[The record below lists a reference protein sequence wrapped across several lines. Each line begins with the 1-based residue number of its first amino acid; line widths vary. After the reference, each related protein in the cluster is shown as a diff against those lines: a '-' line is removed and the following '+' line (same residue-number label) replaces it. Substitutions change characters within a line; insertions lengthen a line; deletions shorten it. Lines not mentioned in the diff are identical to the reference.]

1 MNLIEYLQIE
11 TMSISKEQVEL
22 LLPISDIHLQPF
34 GFLHGGINGILIET
48 ACSIGANQHLSSP
61 QYAVG
66 VDLHVNHLNSAQNGQ
81 LRVIARPT
89 KIGRSIQFW
98 AAEIYLEK
106 ENEPTPALLIANG
119 SCTLTVRNEST

>member
-1 MNLIEYLQIE
+1 M
-11 TMSISKEQVEL
+11 

-34 GFLHGGINGILIET
+34 GFLHGGINGTLIET
-48 ACSIGANQHLSSP
+48 ACSIGANQYLSSP

-66 VDLHVNHLNSAQNGQ
+66 VDLHVNHLDSAQKGQ

-89 KIGRSIQFW
+89 RIGRSIQFW

-106 ENEPTPALLIANG
+106 GKETNHAQLIANG
-119 SCTLTVRNEST
+119 SCTLTIRN